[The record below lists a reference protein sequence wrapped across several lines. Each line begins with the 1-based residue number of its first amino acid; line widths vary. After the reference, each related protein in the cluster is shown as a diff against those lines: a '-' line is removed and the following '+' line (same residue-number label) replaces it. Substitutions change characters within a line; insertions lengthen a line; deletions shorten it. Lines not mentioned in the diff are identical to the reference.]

1 MAAAVLEEPSLLF
14 GAATLA
20 QLKKGAK
27 GRVVSVS
34 QDDPVLRRRLI
45 EIGFVCGER
54 FEVVAV
60 VWPGADP
67 MAVRIGNS
75 IFALRRGEA
84 QAVQVVLEPA

>member
-1 MAAAVLEEPSLLF
+1 MAAVVLEEPSLLF

-34 QDDPVLRRRLI
+34 PDDSVLRRRLI
-45 EIGFVCGER
+45 EIGFVTGER
-54 FEVVAV
+54 FEIVAV
-60 VWPGADP
+60 VWPGSDP
-67 MAVRIGNS
+67 MAVRIGSS